1 MKKYKLNMTRPEF
14 LMKFLTGADDSH
26 QITEDDLEHIIPG
39 GSRVIYACYSCIL
52 ESDLDRSQI
61 VYVNFDGKHVMIKLT
76 SKQLA
81 KSVKDACNKDTIR
94 LGTVTYKIHVKQEG
108 AYLYVSV
115 EELDDDFVIV

>member
-1 MKKYKLNMTRPEF
+1 MKKYKMNMTRPEF

-94 LGTVTYKIHVKQEG
+94 LGRLHIRFTSNKRVHIYM
-108 AYLYVSV
+108 YLSKNWMMI
-115 EELDDDFVIV
+115 L